1 MKKIYLFAFSLIAIS
16 QVKAQ
21 LTLTKA
27 ANEPVIGDS
36 YITKTLDT
44 NFTALP
50 LNVVGT
56 NVTWNI
62 ANVIE
67 TGATSTNTYSAP
79 GSGASSYPG
88 TTIVQEDQG
97 TGNTSYFKA
106 TASSYELLGAE
117 LSIGGIGAQL
127 NYNTNSAI
135 IAQYPITMGYT
146 NTDPVAGTV
155 TASTLTGTFN
165 GTIATTA
172 DGTGTLNFV
181 GGGSNFTNVLRIK
194 TTQHIAFSLPS
205 GLFTING
212 TIDQSI
218 YNYYHSSSKWPLF
231 TATYNHV
238 FSNNVIFPIDDTVND
253 VMALSTVIVGIKERT
268 KAVNDIIFKAYPNP
282 AHNQVAIHFVLTQKE
297 SYNIEIVNAL
307 GQVVKSVSKP
317 DLQPGL
323 YNEAIDINGL
333 SAGVYHIRVQ
343 GKNASGVEKLIV
355 E

>member
-27 ANEPVIGDS
+27 ANEPIIGDS

-44 NFTALP
+44 NGTALP

-67 TGATSTNTYSAP
+67 TSATSTNSYSAP

-88 TTIVQEDQG
+88 TTIVLEDQG
-97 TGNTSYFKA
+97 TGNTSYYKS
-106 TASSYELLGAE
+106 TASSYELVGAE
-117 LSIGGIGAQL
+117 LSLGGIGAQL

-165 GTIATTA
+165 GTVKTTA

-194 TTQHIAFSLPS
+194 TTQNLTFSIS
-205 GLFTING
+205 GGFITG

-218 YNYYHSSSKWPLF
+218 YNFYHSSSKWPLF

-238 FSNNVIFPIDDTVND
+238 FSNNVIVPIDDTVND
-253 VMALSTVIVGIKERT
+253 VMALSTVIVGIKERM

-297 SYNIEIVNAL
+297 SYNIEIVNTL